1 MLPMKTVVVLLLLGC
16 LCAAG
21 ATAGTATDLTT
32 IADGTVWRLHNRKAQ
47 LLEEGRKQF
56 VRLEARSDHGIAWL
70 RGSDFKEG
78 TIEVELR
85 GKDEPGRSFVGI
97 AFRGVDDTT
106 YDAVYFRAFNFKNSD
121 PARRQR
127 AVQYV
132 SWPRF
137 TWEKLRAQHPG
148 KYEQPVSPAPGPDD
162 WFRTRIVIEGG
173 KVSVFVNDS
182 ATPSLVVTELS
193 ERRAGMVGLW
203 VDNGSSGDFANL
215 KLTPRKKS
223 PR

>member
-1 MLPMKTVVVLLLLGC
+1 MLPMKTTVAHVLLGC

-21 ATAGTATDLTT
+21 ATAATATDLTK
-32 IADGTVWRLHNRKAQ
+32 IADGAVWRLHNRKAQ
-47 LLEEGRKQF
+47 LLEERGKKF
-56 VRLEARSDHGIAWL
+56 VRLEARPDHGIAWL

-85 GKDEPGRSFVGI
+85 GKNDPGRSFVGI
-97 AFRGVDDTT
+97 AFRGVDDTA

-121 PARRQR
+121 PARRLR

-132 SWPRF
+132 SWPKF
-137 TWEKLRAQHPG
+137 TWEKLRAEHPG
-148 KYEQPVSPAPGPDD
+148 KYEQPVSPVPEPDD
-162 WFRTRIVIEGG
+162 WFRTRIVIAGG

-193 ERRAGMVGLW
+193 ERRGGMVGLW
-203 VDNGSSGDFANL
+203 VDTGSAGDFANL
-215 KLTPRKKS
+215 KVTPK
-223 PR
+223 